1 MDTSD
6 KQRKKSQPPQKPRLI
21 NTKWVATIMP
31 VSFVLSIVMSYMS
44 NEALGNS
51 GTLLSFVVL
60 FFFPA
65 RKRSFTPWLRTGC
78 AVRKRPFG

>member
-51 GTLLSFVVL
+51 GTLLSFVCCFSLLHSVFCL
-60 FFFPA
+60 I
-65 RKRSFTPWLRTGC
+65 
-78 AVRKRPFG
+78 